1 MDKVGFDALDC
12 EVVLSDDSRK
22 RLSSFWQ
29 HRPVALV
36 FPRFFGCPFGRR
48 QVMQLCHEEDAL
60 RNAGIDV
67 VLVSSGTPA
76 QAEAFRRDYRVPFT
90 IICDPDRV
98 LFKKYALRE
107 MTLRHYLSPRMHVK
121 TIQVLAQGYGHKSG
135 EGSEAQLGGVFIIA
149 TSGKVAYA
157 HIAADAADHPSPQ
170 DIVQAAATLT
180 AGALPRSGTVGART
194 TDREPALDRG
204 NPMTDATGE
213 VSIPPEVIKAGKT
226 MAFVA
231 YLFFPIPLF
240 AGSCRR
246 NAFVMYHT
254 RQAIPMTAINVA
266 GIVLASIGIF
276 AFSKTS
282 PITIIGSVLHYSMF
296 VLLFVGSVN
305 ALRGKVK
312 PLPLLGRLTA
322 SLQFLK

>member
-1 MDKVGFDALDC
+1 MERVSLDAIDC
-12 EVVLSDDSRK
+12 EVILSDDSRK

-29 HRPVALV
+29 QRPVALV

-67 VLVSSGTPA
+67 VLVSSGTPS
-76 QAEAFRRDYRVPFT
+76 QAEVFRRDYKVPFT
-90 IICDPDRV
+90 VICDPDRA
-98 LFKKYALRE
+98 LFKKYSLRE
-107 MTLRHYLSPRMHVK
+107 MTLRDYLSPRMHVK
-121 TIQVLAQGYGHKSG
+121 TIHVLAQGYGHKSG
-135 EGSEAQLGGVFIIA
+135 EGSEAQLGGVFIIDR
-149 TSGKVAYA
+149 SGKVAYA

-180 AGALPRSGTVGART
+180 ANALPGSGHVEART
-194 TDREPALDRG
+194 TDRQPALARG
-204 NPMTDATGE
+204 NPKTDAIGE
-213 VSIPPEVIKAGKT
+213 VGIPPEVIKSGKT

-246 NAFVMYHT
+246 NEFVIYHT
-254 RQAIPMTAINVA
+254 RQAIPMTAINVT
-266 GIVLASIGIF
+266 GILLAAIGIF

-296 VLLFVGSVN
+296 VLLIIGSVN

-322 SLQFLK
+322 SLHFLK